1 LLIQFEDKMMLNATQ
16 RNATQRNAT
25 QRNATQR
32 NATQR
37 NATQRNA
44 TQLLKKRVPAIVPVK
59 FFTQKISIILTTF
72 LILEI

>member
-32 NATQR
+32 NAII
-37 NATQRNA
+37 
-44 TQLLKKRVPAIVPVK
+44 KKACPCYSSRQVFYAK
-59 FFTQKISIILTTF
+59 NFNNFDNFFNFGDLV
-72 LILEI
+72 